1 MKTATK
7 DKIMDLSVDLIV
19 IGILI
24 GFFIGILEVISII
37 FEWSFK

>member
-24 GFFIGILEVISII
+24 GFCIGILEVISII